1 MASVGARV
9 FVAID
14 IGDAMRREAQRVIA
28 ALTVK
33 LEQVKEPPKVVWV
46 KPAALHVT
54 IKFLG
59 EVDEAEVERLKTLL
73 APPIAMAPFVVSW
86 RGVGA
91 FPSNRHPRA
100 LWLGV
105 ISGAAQLAAIE
116 AEISRRV
123 AGAAV
128 QLDDRAL
135 LPHLTLGRI
144 KMPGKGIDWPKI
156 LKACE
161 LRNVTSEIDKVTLYQ
176 SKLSQYGPHYTE
188 LVSAPLIGE
197 PINSSTD
204 H

>member
-1 MASVGARV
+1 MRV

-28 ALTVK
+28 ALTTK
-33 LEQVKEPPKVVWV
+33 LEQVKEPPKVAWV

-54 IKFLG
+54 IRFLG
-59 EVDEAEVERLKTLL
+59 EVDEAEVERLKPML
-73 APPIAMAPFVVSW
+73 APPIAMAPFDVSW
-86 RGVGA
+86 RGIGA
-91 FPSNRHPRA
+91 FPSNRQPRA

-105 ISGAAQLAAIE
+105 IKGAAQLAAIE
-116 AEISRRV
+116 AEISARV

-156 LKACE
+156 LKTCE
-161 LRNVTSEIDKVTLYQ
+161 LRNVTSHIDKVTLYRSQ
-176 SKLSQYGPHYTE
+176 LSQYGPNYTE
-188 LVSAPLIGE
+188 LVSAPLAE
-197 PINSSTD
+197 TTTNQ
-204 H
+204 

>member
-1 MASVGARV
+1 MRV

-33 LEQVKEPPKVVWV
+33 LEQVKEPPKVAWV

-54 IKFLG
+54 IRFLG
-59 EVDEAEVERLKTLL
+59 EVEEAEVERLKPML
-73 APPIAMAPFVVSW
+73 APPIAMAPFDVSW
-86 RGVGA
+86 RGIGA
-91 FPSNRHPRA
+91 FPSPRHPRA

-105 ISGAAQLAAIE
+105 INGAAQLAAIE
-116 AEISRRV
+116 SEISKRI

-128 QLDDRAL
+128 LLDDRAL

-144 KMPGKGIDWPKI
+144 KMSGKGIDWPKI

-161 LRNVTSEIDKVTLYQ
+161 LRNVTSHIDKVTLYRSQ
-176 SKLSQYGPHYTE
+176 LSQYGPHYTE
-188 LVSAPLIGE
+188 LVSAPLIG
-197 PINSSTD
+197 T
-204 H
+204 

>member
-9 FVAID
+9 FVAVD
-14 IGDAMRREAQRVIA
+14 IGEDMRREAQRVIA

-33 LEQVKEPPKVVWV
+33 LEQVKEPPKVAWV

-59 EVDEAEVERLKTLL
+59 EVAHAEVERLQQLI
-73 APPIAMAPFVVSW
+73 APPISIAPFAVSW
-86 RGVGA
+86 RGIGA
-91 FPSNRHPRA
+91 FPSHRHPRA

-116 AEISRRV
+116 TEISRRV

-128 QLDDRAL
+128 ELDDRAL

-144 KMPGKGIDWPKI
+144 KMAGKGIDWPKI

-161 LRNVTSEIDKVTLYQ
+161 VRNVTSHIDRVTLYR
-176 SKLSQYGPHYTE
+176 STLSQYGPNYTE
-188 LVSAPLIGE
+188 LISAPLIA
-197 PINSSTD
+197 P
-204 H
+204 